1 MRQAE
6 SPARQGATIRSTTTT
21 TAPLAHMS
29 PLRMLWVN
37 GSVTA
42 LREAWIGEFSTLCL
56 IHEVDVSQLT
66 SREADGEW
74 DLVCFN
80 FDYPEMGTLK
90 HIPQTK
96 SRWPSAPIL
105 MLTMQCSAE
114 LAVWALRARVFDLLV
129 KPVTAR
135 EVARC
140 MQRVNEAL
148 RARRS
153 QSERRPQAL
162 VAQVPVEA
170 RYRPQTPPSVRLQRA
185 LAHIDKH
192 YGRLIPE
199 SEVALVCEMSPS
211 RFCREFKAAFGVTF
225 VEYLAHHRI
234 HEAKRLLGNRGMSV
248 TDVAAAVGFTD
259 PSYFTR
265 VFRKVAGTSPSEYR
279 ETPAAHEIGPN
290 LALAPGM

>member
-1 MRQAE
+1 
-6 SPARQGATIRSTTTT
+6 
-21 TAPLAHMS
+21 MS

-37 GSVTA
+37 GSVTS
-42 LREAWIGEFSTLCL
+42 LHEAWMSEFATLCL
-56 IHEVDVSQLT
+56 VHEVEVSQLA
-66 SREADGEW
+66 SRETDGAW
-74 DLVCFN
+74 DVVCFN

-90 HIPQTK
+90 LIPQTK

-135 EVARC
+135 EIARC
-140 MQRVNEAL
+140 MERVHEAL

-162 VAQVPVEA
+162 IAQVPVEA
-170 RYRPQTPPSVRLQRA
+170 RYRPQTTPSVRLQRA
-185 LAHIDKH
+185 IAHIEKH

-225 VEYLAHHRI
+225 VEYLARHRV

-265 VFRKVAGTSPSEYR
+265 VFRKIAGASPTEYR
-279 ETPAAHEIGPN
+279 DTPVVHEIGPN